1 MRRLKRDRTED
12 VYVITTVAPDTLPSR
27 RRRYLT
33 LMLLRVLS
41 VPGVLLLPVPV
52 AVQAL
57 VVVVAA
63 VLQMGAVISANEPA
77 GIRRPTAAPV
87 EGEHRILPDGNVP

>member
-1 MRRLKRDRTED
+1 MSRRGRGGRPDS
-12 VYVITTVAPDTLPSR
+12 VYVITSVPASTLPTR

-52 AVQAL
+52 VVQAI

-63 VLQMGAVISANEPA
+63 VAQMGAVISANEPMGPVRGNGDETDA
-77 GIRRPTAAPV
+77 GNRS
-87 EGEHRILPDGNVP
+87 LPDGD